1 MVLGSRQRN
10 VVKHLAEGEDAVWQY
25 DDEDEG
31 RDCSENEV
39 EKISKMAEIGPEDDE
54 TN

>member
-1 MVLGSRQRN
+1 MVIGEALGWG
-10 VVKHLAEGEDAVWQY
+10 EGAVWQY
-25 DDEDEG
+25 DEEDEG

-39 EKISKMAEIGPEDDE
+39 EKISKMAEIGLEDDE